1 MYYQRIIKTK
11 TKQIILTH
19 TYLGLYFN
27 NKRISD
33 IYLYNAQLLNKQ
45 IQEFIEADTIE
56 DDVTYLRIEGQQIIL
71 RGNDFTTI
79 TINDLKK
86 TIYKEYYFNIPYK
99 YFSIADMALFFLKK
113 EKKHS

>member
-11 TKQIILTH
+11 TKEIILTH

-27 NKRISD
+27 NKQISD
-33 IYLYNAQLLNKQ
+33 SYLYNAQLLNEK
-45 IQEFIEADTIE
+45 IQSFIGEDKIE
-56 DDVTYLRIEGQQIIL
+56 DDVTFLFTETQQIIL
-71 RGNDFTTI
+71 RGTENMVI
-79 TINDLKK
+79 TIHNL
-86 TIYKEYYFNIPYK
+86 TSSVYKEYYFNIPYK